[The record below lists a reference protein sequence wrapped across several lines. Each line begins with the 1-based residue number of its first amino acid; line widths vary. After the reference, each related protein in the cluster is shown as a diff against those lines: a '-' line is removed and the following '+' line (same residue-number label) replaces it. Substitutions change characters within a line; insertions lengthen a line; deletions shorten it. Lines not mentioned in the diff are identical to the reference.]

1 MDGWTRTGEAPTGRA
16 QAQQGAHDRGR
27 IPAEP
32 CEVETLMPG
41 SAAET
46 GGVIPSSTVTGRVG
60 SVAAHTLSAR
70 QNSVVV
76 PPPAAEPVR

>member
-1 MDGWTRTGEAPTGRA
+1 MHGFEPETGE
-16 QAQQGAHDRGR
+16 
-27 IPAEP
+27 
-32 CEVETLMPG
+32 
-41 SAAET
+41 
-46 GGVIPSSTVTGRVG
+46 VIPSSTVTGRVG